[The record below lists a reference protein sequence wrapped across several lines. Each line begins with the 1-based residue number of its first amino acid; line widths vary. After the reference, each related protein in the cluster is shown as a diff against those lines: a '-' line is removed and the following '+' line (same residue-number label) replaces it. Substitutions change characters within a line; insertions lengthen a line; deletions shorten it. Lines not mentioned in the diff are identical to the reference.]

1 MATIDFTRIRSTPK
15 SRNDSFE
22 ALAVQLFRGS
32 LNPPTGSTFVSLR
45 GDGGDGGVEAY
56 FRKPDGRVAGVQAK
70 YFFQLGDA
78 ELSQIDDSLATA
90 QKNHPSLTD
99 YWVYIPFDLTGRVA
113 AGARGKSQAERFE
126 EWKKKVE
133 GAAKASGSE
142 LSVTLCTSAVI
153 RAQIHAADQ
162 HGGMRRYW
170 FDESVL
176 TQTQIQRCLDDAIA
190 FAGPRYTAA
199 LDVVT
204 SAHVGLDFF
213 GGIGDFAAW
222 REESLLP
229 VITKLRSLMGWGDKA
244 FGVLGEPDATT
255 VLATL
260 RRLIEA
266 SERVTDVSS
275 VALNS
280 VEMKQ
285 GLSNLLPML
294 EKARAA
300 QEQAFYDTHG
310 QDKDTPSFRQF
321 HAEYMCA
328 FPAGEMDAARE
339 WEQAAQ
345 TLQAVLSSPEMGAA
359 TTHSLLLVGPAGIG
373 KTHSIVSA
381 ARRRLARGGF
391 SLVVFGDD
399 FGRGEPWEV
408 IRSKF
413 GFGADVPR
421 AALFECLQACAD
433 NTGLPFVI
441 YIDALNESPRDARW
455 KSKLPELLA
464 QFGPYPGLKVCVST
478 RDTYRDLVV
487 DARFPG
493 YAFEHAGFS
502 GHEFEAVEAF
512 ATHYG
517 LDAEITPLFSPEL
530 GNPLFLHLACR
541 TLRDQG
547 RTSLD
552 VSLPGFAALLD
563 GHLKHC
569 DVLVRGRL
577 AYTNPKNLVRAG
589 MLRLSEVLLRNLP
602 KERTWEACTAE
613 LSAVVGQ
620 EVPAESLLRE
630 LENEGLVILS
640 AGDHDTWFVRLGYQ
654 RYGDILRA
662 SGLIERLAG
671 PEGLDTSSLA
681 AQLAAFTPEDEG
693 VLEALAAVLP
703 ERTGVEITDAA
714 LGVEPAHAHRLLV
727 RAMVW
732 RSRDSVGYDIDDHV
746 YGALR
751 TPGLWLE
758 VYDMFFRVS
767 LVPRHRLNA
776 SNWLSPFLQNSPL
789 VDRDAFLSVAAF
801 KSFDDKGAV
810 WSLIN
815 AVLQANVHRWPADS
829 RELAVVSLAWLTS
842 VADRRVRDLSAK
854 GMVRLLASQPDL
866 GRLLTVEFQGCDD
879 DYILESIALAIYS
892 ACLLER
898 HRAVAFIPA
907 LRGLLS
913 PTFDIPNVIVRDS
926 VRLLG
931 QLIGRDKLDATTQK
945 RFEAFPSKVATCT
958 IWPTLPDAK
967 PLLDLEHLPTN
978 MELWG
983 SSMLPDFWRYQ
994 VESRISDFD
1003 LDAAGITHENIAC
1016 WMMVEVLELG
1026 YPGTN
1031 QCALKTDRAI
1041 SGEFGSGRGRKGYAD
1056 RLGKKYYWTLLH
1068 RLLGV
1073 LADNVQPKTSYS
1085 GRKAGPA
1092 HFWSVNVRKA
1102 DLTDVRDTTPPRDY
1116 PDEVIQGPRYA
1127 FPERTGNI
1135 KDWVRT
1141 DDFTPHGDCIVRK
1154 SNAGAEWVALSLS
1167 ARDSDAP
1174 PGERSWT
1181 ESHLGVA
1188 VYYTSLF
1195 VTGKL
1200 PVFGSNSQ
1208 GRDAFESQGA
1218 RWYRG
1223 YLAEYPDGPVF
1234 EQAVDEGDFFR
1245 GPKGMDF
1252 AEVGLLRGGEW
1263 EYDYSY
1269 TTPERPESISVPCQ
1283 DLVKRLGLVW
1293 DRQRGWVDRNGEL
1306 IAFETRATRRTGL
1319 FVRRDALNGYLA
1331 ATQRTL
1337 VYRRF
1342 ANRGLFSQ
1350 GGGDNSQIDLFTW
1363 MTYCPSGLPQVLRE
1377 SKRPF
1382 NC

>member
-1 MATIDFTRIRSTPK
+1 MATINFTKIRSTPK
-15 SRNDSFE
+15 SKNDSFE

-32 LNPPTGSTFVSLR
+32 FNPPAGSTFVSLR

-70 YFFQLGDA
+70 YFFQLGDT
-78 ELSQIDDSLATA
+78 ELRQINDSLATA
-90 QKNHPSLTD
+90 QKNHPSLSD

-133 GAAKASGSE
+133 GVAKASGAE

-153 RAQIHAADQ
+153 RAQIHAADP

-229 VITKLRSLMGWGDKA
+229 VITKLRSRMGWGEKA
-244 FGVLGEPDATT
+244 LGVLGEPDATT
-255 VLATL
+255 ALATL
-260 RRLIEA
+260 RCLIEV

-280 VEMKQ
+280 AELKR
-285 GLSNLLPML
+285 GLSNVLPLL

-300 QEQAFYDTHG
+300 QEQAFYETHG
-310 QDKDTPSFRQF
+310 QDKDSPSFRQF
-321 HAEYMCA
+321 HAEYMCD

-339 WEQAAQ
+339 WEQVAQ
-345 TLQAVLSSPEMGAA
+345 ALQAALSSPEMGAA

-381 ARRRLARGGF
+381 ALRRLARGGF
-391 SLVVFGDD
+391 SLVVFGED

-433 NTGLPFVI
+433 NTELPFIV

-464 QFGPYPGLKVCVST
+464 QFAPYSGLKVCVST
-478 RDTYRDLVV
+478 RDTYRNLDV

-569 DVLVRGRL
+569 DALVRGRL
-577 AYTNPKNLVRAG
+577 AYTNPKNLVRAA

-602 KERTWEACTAE
+602 KERTWEACTVE
-613 LSAVVGQ
+613 LSAVIGQ

-630 LENEGLVILS
+630 LESEGLVILS
-640 AGDHDTWFVRLGYQ
+640 AGDQDNWFVRLGYQ

-662 SGLIERLAG
+662 SGLLERLVG

-681 AQLAAFTPEDEG
+681 AQIAAFTTEDEG

-703 ERTGVEITDAA
+703 EQTGVEITEAS
-714 LGVEPAHAHRLLV
+714 LGVEPAHAYRLLV

-751 TPGLWLE
+751 IPGLWRE

-776 SNWLSPFLQNSPL
+776 SNWLSTFLRSSPL

-815 AVLQANVHRWPADS
+815 AVLKANLHRWPADS
-829 RELAVVSLAWLTS
+829 RELAVVTLAWLTS

-866 GRLLTVEFQGCDD
+866 GRVLTIEFQGCDD

-898 HRAVAFIPA
+898 DRAVAFIPA
-907 LRGLLS
+907 FRGLLS
-913 PTFDIPNVIVRDS
+913 PIFDSSNVLVRDS

-931 QLIGRDKLDATTQK
+931 QLIGRDKLDGATLK
-945 RFEAFPSKVATCT
+945 RLEAFPSKVPACT
-958 IWPTLPDAK
+958 IWPTLTDAK

-994 VESRISDFD
+994 VESKISDFD

-1016 WMMVEVLELG
+1016 WVMVEVLGLG

-1068 RLLGV
+1068 RLLGM

-1085 GRKAGPA
+1085 GRKAGPS
-1092 HFWSVNVRKA
+1092 HLWSVDVRKA
-1102 DLTDVRDTTPPRDY
+1102 DLTDVRDTTPPREY

-1135 KDWVRT
+1135 KHWVRV

-1181 ESHLGVA
+1181 ESYLSVNVH
-1188 VYYTSLF
+1188 YTSLF

-1200 PVFGSNSQ
+1200 PVFGPNSQ

-1218 RWYRG
+1218 SWYRG

-1234 EQAVDEGDFFR
+1234 EQAAAEGNFYR

-1306 IAFETRATRRTGL
+1306 VAFETRATRRTGL

-1350 GGGDNSQIDLFTW
+1350 GGGDSSQIDLFTW
-1363 MTYCPSGLPQVLRE
+1363 MTYQPSGLPQVLSE